1 MRLDDAINIEDL
13 HQIAKRR
20 LPKAA
25 FDVIEGGLDDERG
38 LDRNTDAFRQHRLLP
53 RYLVDVSRRDQ
64 SATIF
69 GRAYASPFGIAPTGG
84 AGLFRRGA
92 DMMLAA
98 AAQDANIPYIMSATS
113 NESIEAAGRTAPKH
127 SWYQLYAA
135 RDPKIADDMI
145 RRVNDTGLDA
155 LVLTVDMPVSSNRER
170 DARSGFAN
178 ICGNWLKTAFTLKPS
193 VLAEALTHPAWI
205 IEYIRYGTPMVENWQ
220 PYAPAGAT
228 PSDVVAFNR
237 SQMPAPAQTW
247 KDLERYR
254 KLFPRK
260 LIVKG
265 IMSQADA
272 IGCVEVGCDGII
284 VSNHGARQLD
294 QAPAA
299 LDVLPEIKATVGD
312 KMTVMLDSGVRR
324 GADIVIAKCL
334 GADFVFF
341 GRPTLYGVVAGGRA
355 GVKKAI
361 DIFRREVDLVLGQ
374 IGCPRFAELGPDFLW
389 TGDKR
394 NV

>member
-1 MRLDDAINIEDL
+1 
-13 HQIAKRR
+13 
-20 LPKAA
+20 
-25 FDVIEGGLDDERG
+25 
-38 LDRNTDAFRQHRLLP
+38 
-53 RYLVDVSRRDQ
+53 
-64 SATIF
+64 
-69 GRAYASPFGIAPTGG
+69 
-84 AGLFRRGA
+84 
-92 DMMLAA
+92 
-98 AAQDANIPYIMSATS
+98 
-113 NESIEAAGRTAPKH
+113 
-127 SWYQLYAA
+127 
-135 RDPKIADDMI
+135 
-145 RRVNDTGLDA
+145 
-155 LVLTVDMPVSSNRER
+155 
-170 DARSGFAN
+170 
-178 ICGNWLKTAFTLKPS
+178 
-193 VLAEALTHPAWI
+193 
-205 IEYIRYGTPMVENWQ
+205 
-220 PYAPAGAT
+220 
-228 PSDVVAFNR
+228 
-237 SQMPAPAQTW
+237 
-247 KDLERYR
+247 
-254 KLFPRK
+254 
-260 LIVKG
+260 
-265 IMSQADA
+265 MSQADA
-272 IGCVEVGCDGII
+272 IGCVEAGCDGII